1 MMIDIERI
9 AKVLKPLPWRMIS
22 LAIGGAFLLATVAAT
37 LLAFLLMPRDPSAL
51 VRETKVAASPII
63 PEPGM
68 TLDKVAV
75 DAILERNIFNSE
87 GKVGDEKGKQKV
99 EGEDMSITDLPIK
112 VLGIIYG
119 GDPYTGIALVENT
132 TKKVTNSFLVNDQI
146 DTDATLE
153 RIEIDRLIILRAGN
167 RREVAMLE
175 REDIVRSTRKRGKST
190 KAKAGEGDRGFA
202 TEAPPESFSEP
213 GFDRKGGNIEMSAD
227 YKNKLLTTDFTQ
239 VLQDAKASPNMVDG
253 DLKGF
258 KLDRIRNDSIYQKAG
273 LQNGDVIEEINGI
286 PLSDTA
292 QAIKLLQ
299 SLRNE
304 GEIEVRFSRGGAKQN
319 LNMKVK

>member
-1 MMIDIERI
+1 MIDVERI
-9 AKVLKPLPWRMIS
+9 ARLLKPLPWRMIALS
-22 LAIGGAFLLATVAAT
+22 VGGAFLLATVSAT
-37 LLAFLLMPRDPSAL
+37 VIAFLLMPRDPAEMI
-51 VRETKVAASPII
+51 RGTKVVQAPAI
-63 PEPGM
+63 PQAGL
-68 TLDKVAV
+68 TLDAA
-75 DAILERNIFNSE
+75 AIEEILKRNIFNSE
-87 GKVGDEKGKQKV
+87 GKVGDEKGKQKA
-99 EGEDMSITDLPIK
+99 EGDDLSITDLPIR

-132 TKKVTNSFLVNDQI
+132 SKKVTNSFLVNDQI

-153 RIEIDRLIILRAGN
+153 KIEIDRLVILRANG
-167 RREVAMLE
+167 RREIAVLE
-175 REDIVRSTRKRGKST
+175 REDIVRSTRKRGKAGKS
-190 KAKAGEGDRGFA
+190 KAGEGDRGYA
-202 TEAPPESFSEP
+202 TDAPPESFQEP
-213 GFDRKGGNIEMSAD
+213 GFDRKGGNIEMSLD
-227 YKNKLLTTDFTQ
+227 YKNKLLTSDFTQ

-253 DLKGF
+253 ELRGF
-258 KLDRIRNDSIYQKAG
+258 RLDRIRNDSIYQKAG

-304 GEIEVRFSRGGAKQN
+304 NEIEVRFSRSGAKQN

>member
-1 MMIDIERI
+1 MIDIERI
-9 AKVLKPLPWRMIS
+9 VKLLKPLPWRVIALTM
-22 LAIGGAFLLATVAAT
+22 GGAFLLATVVAT
-37 LLAFLLMPRDPSAL
+37 IIAFLLTPRDPAAF
-51 VRETKVAASPII
+51 VRDTGVAASPII
-63 PEPGM
+63 PEPGI
-68 TLDKVAV
+68 TLDPAAV
-75 DAILERNIFNSE
+75 EAILSRNIFNSE
-87 GKVGDEKGKQKV
+87 GKVGDEKGKQKS
-99 EGEDMSITDLPIK
+99 EGDEMSITDLPIK

-119 GDPYTGIALVENT
+119 GDPFTGIALVENT
-132 TKKVTNSFLVNDQI
+132 SKKVTNSFLINDQI

-153 RIEIDRLIILRAGN
+153 RIEIDRLIILRGGG

-175 REDIVRSTRKRGKST
+175 REDIVRSTRKRGKMV
-190 KAKAGEGDRGFA
+190 KPKAGEGDRGFA
-202 TEAPPESFSEP
+202 TDVPPESFAEP
-213 GFDRKGGNIEMSAD
+213 GFDRKGGNIEMSLD
-227 YKNKLLTTDFTQ
+227 YKNKLLTSDFAQ
-239 VLQDAKASPNMVDG
+239 VLQDAKATPNMVDG

-258 KLDRIRNDSIYQKAG
+258 RLDRIRNDSIYQKAG

-304 GEIEVRFSRGGAKQN
+304 SEIEVRYSRGGSKQN